1 MQIEEVFTKVKL
13 VPVVVIDDAER
24 ASGLAEAMV
33 AGGLPVAE
41 VTFRTAAA
49 ADAIR
54 AMSRN
59 PDILVGAGTVLNVAQ
74 AEQALEAGAAFIV
87 LPGFS
92 ADVVRYCQE
101 RGVPVFPGTT
111 SASEMM
117 AAIELGLTTV
127 KFFPAEANGGVA
139 AIKAYSG
146 PFGQLRFI
154 PTGGISEKN
163 LDQYL
168 ALPQILAVGG
178 SWMVPQKAIAA
189 GEFEAITELCRDAVT
204 LANDLR
210 KE

>member
-24 ASGLAEAMV
+24 ASGLAGAMV